1 MQSYLDNEYRVISL
15 PESHT
20 PVKKIRAKTI
30 IFSDQKSKELL
41 EKIDTI
47 APSNASVIVYGESG
61 TGKELIA
68 REIHLKSDRKNNNF
82 LAINCGALVENLAE
96 SELFG
101 YEAGAF
107 TGATKSKAGL
117 FETANGG
124 TLFLDEVGE
133 LPPSLQVKLLRV
145 IQEKEVLRVGGR
157 KPIPIDVRIISG
169 THVDLKKAV
178 AENKFR
184 LDLYYR
190 LNVININILPLRERK
205 GDILPLIDYFI
216 TNYSKK
222 LITPKKLIT
231 DRARNALLNYYWP
244 GNIREVENV
253 IQYALLVSGNQAI
266 DIEHL
271 KFSGDELISSGESLD
286 LLEQFDALLKRIFDE
301 YEGNALHIIEQK
313 MIHVAFA
320 KCWNNQV
327 KTAKMLGVSRNVLRN
342 LLSKYDLLPTKSTLE
357 DNEEVA

>member
-1 MQSYLDNEYRVISL
+1 MQSYLDNEYRIVSL
-15 PESHT
+15 PESSV
-20 PVKKIRAKTI
+20 PIKQIRAKTI
-30 IFSDQKSKELL
+30 IFSDQKSKDLL
-41 EKIDTI
+41 NKIDTI

-68 REIHLKSDRKNNNF
+68 REIHLKSDRKNKTF
-82 LAINCGALVENLAE
+82 LAVNCGALVENLAE

-101 YEAGAF
+101 YEVGAF
-107 TGATKSKAGL
+107 TGATKSKPGL

-133 LPPSLQVKLLRV
+133 LSVSLQVKLLRV
-145 IQEKEVLRVGGR
+145 IQEREVLRVGGR
-157 KPIPIDVRIISG
+157 KPIPIDIRIVSG
-169 THVDLKKAV
+169 THVDLKRAV
-178 AENKFR
+178 SENKFR

-205 GDILPLIDYFI
+205 GDILPLVDYFI
-216 TNYSKK
+216 NSYSKK

-231 DRARNALLNYYWP
+231 DRARNALLNYTWP

-253 IQYALLVSGNQAI
+253 IQYALLVSGSNSI

-271 KFSGDELISSGESLD
+271 KFSGEDFISTNQDLD
-286 LLEQFDALLKRIFDE
+286 LLDEFENTLKRIFDE
-301 YEGNALHIIEQK
+301 YDGNAFHIIEQK
-313 MIHVAFA
+313 VVNIAFS

-327 KTAKMLGVSRNVLRN
+327 KTAKMLGLSRNVLRN
-342 LLSKYDLLPTKSTLE
+342 LLSKYDLLPNKTLDE
-357 DNEEVA
+357 NEVA

>member
-1 MQSYLDNEYRVISL
+1 MQSYLDNEYRIVSL
-15 PESHT
+15 PESSV
-20 PVKKIRAKTI
+20 PVKQIRAKTI
-30 IFSDQKSKELL
+30 IFSDQRSKDLL
-41 EKIDTI
+41 NKIDTI

-68 REIHLKSDRKNNNF
+68 REIHLKSDRKNKTF
-82 LAINCGALVENLAE
+82 LAVNCGALVENLAE

-107 TGATKSKAGL
+107 TGATKSKPGL

-133 LPPSLQVKLLRV
+133 LPLSLQVKLLRV
-145 IQEKEVLRVGGR
+145 LQEREVLRVGGR
-157 KPIPIDVRIISG
+157 KPIPIDIRIVSG
-169 THVDLKKAV
+169 THVDLKRAV
-178 AENKFR
+178 SENKFR

-205 GDILPLIDYFI
+205 GDILPLVDYFI
-216 TNYSKK
+216 NSYSKK

-231 DRARNALLNYYWP
+231 DRARNALLNYTWP

-253 IQYALLVSGNQAI
+253 IQYALLVSGSNSI

-271 KFSGDELISSGESLD
+271 KFSGEDFISVSQDLD
-286 LLEQFDALLKRIFDE
+286 LLDEFENTLKRLFDE
-301 YEGNALHIIEQK
+301 YDGNAFHIIEQK
-313 MIHVAFA
+313 VVNIAFS

-327 KTAKMLGVSRNVLRN
+327 KTAKMLGLSRNVLRN
-342 LLSKYDLLPTKSTLE
+342 LLSKYDLLPSKTLDE
-357 DNEEVA
+357 NEVA

>member
-1 MQSYLDNEYRVISL
+1 MQSFLENEYRVVSL
-15 PESHT
+15 PESII
-20 PVKKIRAKTI
+20 PVKQIRAKTI
-30 IFSDQKSKELL
+30 IFSDQSSKELL
-41 EKIDTI
+41 AKIETI
-47 APSNASVIVYGESG
+47 APSTASVIVYGESG

-68 REIHLKSDRKNNNF
+68 REIHLKSDRKNKTF

-107 TGATKSKAGL
+107 TGANKSKAGL

-133 LPPSLQVKLLRV
+133 LPLSLQIKLLRV
-145 IQEKEVLRVGGR
+145 IQEREVLRVGGR

-169 THVDLKKAV
+169 THVDLRKAV
-178 AENKFR
+178 SENKFR

-205 GDILPLIDYFI
+205 GDILPLVDYFI
-216 TNYSKK
+216 TSYSKK
-222 LITPKKLIT
+222 LITPKKVIT
-231 DRARNALLNYYWP
+231 DRARNALINYSWP

-253 IQYALLVSGNQAI
+253 IQYALLVSGSNSI

-271 KFSGDELISSGESLD
+271 KFSGDDFITQSNDINLLD
-286 LLEQFDALLKRIFDE
+286 EFENVLKRIFDE
-301 YEGNALHIIEQK
+301 FDGNAFHIIEQK
-313 MIHVAFA
+313 VVNIAFS

-327 KTAKMLGVSRNVLRN
+327 KTAKMLGLSRNVLRN
-342 LLSKYDLLPTKSTLE
+342 LLAKYDLLPTKSITDE
-357 DNEEVA
+357 NEVA

>member
-1 MQSYLDNEYRVISL
+1 MQSYLDNEYRIVSL
-15 PESHT
+15 PDSNV
-20 PVKKIRAKTI
+20 PVKQIRAKTI
-30 IFSDQKSKELL
+30 IFSDQRSKDLL
-41 EKIDTI
+41 NKIDTI

-68 REIHLKSDRKNNNF
+68 REIHLKSDRKNKTF
-82 LAINCGALVENLAE
+82 LAVNCGALVENLAE

-107 TGATKSKAGL
+107 TGAAKSKPGL

-133 LPPSLQVKLLRV
+133 LPLSLQVKLLRV
-145 IQEKEVLRVGGR
+145 IQEREVLRVGGR
-157 KPIPIDVRIISG
+157 KPIPIDIRIVSG
-169 THVDLKKAV
+169 THVDLKRAV
-178 AENKFR
+178 SENKFR

-190 LNVININILPLRERK
+190 LNVVNINILPLRERK
-205 GDILPLIDYFI
+205 GDILPLVDYFI
-216 TNYSKK
+216 NSYSKK

-231 DRARNALLNYYWP
+231 DRARNALLNYTWP

-253 IQYALLVSGNQAI
+253 IQYALLVSGSNSI

-271 KFSGDELISSGESLD
+271 KFSGEDFISVNQDLD
-286 LLEQFDALLKRIFDE
+286 LLDEFESILKRIFDE
-301 YEGNALHIIEQK
+301 YDGNAFHIIEQK
-313 MIHVAFA
+313 VVNIAFS

-327 KTAKMLGVSRNVLRN
+327 KTAKMLGLSRNVLRN
-342 LLSKYDLLPTKSTLE
+342 LLSKYDLLPNKALDE
-357 DNEEVA
+357 NEVA